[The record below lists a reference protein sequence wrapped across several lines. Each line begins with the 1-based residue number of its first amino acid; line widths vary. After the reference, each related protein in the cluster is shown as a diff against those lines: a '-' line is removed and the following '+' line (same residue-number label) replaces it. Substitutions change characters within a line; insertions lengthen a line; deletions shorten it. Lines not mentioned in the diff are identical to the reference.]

1 MKHYFHDD
9 VLYMHEEIR
18 GSDKQFCYLPHTLN
32 NEASLR
38 GFRAFYSLMIIQ
50 IHSRVTNKRID
61 AFVFPNR
68 YAYFG
73 KF

>member
-50 IHSRVTNKRID
+50 IHSQIPNKRIYT
-61 AFVFPNR
+61 FIFS
-68 YAYFG
+68 
-73 KF
+73 K